1 MKSIHGII
9 AGLVSGV
16 FLLSGCVSS
25 LTLEKDG
32 ARLAQ
37 VAGVPRT
44 DIRFASEGFVLTVP
58 STKTQPEKGNYYMVV
73 VAQDALHLLE
83 IETGLTGGRPTK
95 EGLRLG

>member
-1 MKSIHGII
+1 
-9 AGLVSGV
+9 
-16 FLLSGCVSS
+16 
-25 LTLEKDG
+25 
-32 ARLAQ
+32 
-37 VAGVPRT
+37 
-44 DIRFASEGFVLTVP
+44 LTVP